1 MLATTLLPAA
11 LVSDAHIF
19 QIIPGFPLP
28 LGWRLILWENT
39 MNMKSVSGA
48 AMAAAAAG
56 LFLSGAVMAPT
67 AASAKAAAIGH
78 CLGGNACKGQ
88 SACKS
93 GDHACKGQNACK
105 GQGFSE
111 LSKSQCGKIGGKY
124 EKA

>member
-1 MLATTLLPAA
+1 MSATTLQPAA

-28 LGWRLILWENT
+28 PGWRLILWENT

-111 LSKSQCGKIGGKY
+111 LSKKMCGKAGGKF

>member
-1 MLATTLLPAA
+1 MLPTTLLPAA
-11 LVSDAHIF
+11 FNSDVHVF
-19 QIIPGFPLP
+19 QLMPSVPLP
-28 LGWRLILWENT
+28 LSRRLILWEKT

-111 LSKSQCGKIGGKY
+111 LSKSQCGKVGGKF

>member
-11 LVSDAHIF
+11 FDSDVHVF
-19 QIIPGFPLP
+19 QLMPSVPLP
-28 LGWRLILWENT
+28 LSRRLILWEKT

-88 SACKS
+88 SECKS
-93 GDHACKGQNACK
+93 ANSSCKGQNACK
-105 GQGFSE
+105 GQGFVSLTKE
-111 LSKSQCGKIGGKY
+111 ECK
-124 EKA
+124 KATGRS